1 MIQQEVVSVAVKTEP
16 SLHRWEGQ
24 QGYSKT
30 ELFEEG
36 MQLADKEPEDP
47 AATQPRLPSR
57 SIFLYDEYQ
66 SERAVEK
73 KNDSRSLCN
82 VEKEGP
88 TNQHHKI
95 GQTQLA
101 IDANNEIK

>member
-1 MIQQEVVSVAVKTEP
+1 M
-16 SLHRWEGQ
+16 
-24 QGYSKT
+24 
-30 ELFEEG
+30 ELVEEG
-36 MQLADKEPEDP
+36 MQLADKEPEAR

-57 SIFLYDEYQ
+57 SIFLYDKYQ
-66 SERAVEK
+66 SERAVK

-88 TNQHHKI
+88 TNQHHTI
-95 GQTQLA
+95 GQTQWA